1 MKKQFLMLAAALLLG
16 ITSLFAQQNYQRQ
29 TPEERTKATME
40 KLGPLNLTEEQ
51 TPKVSAI
58 FLASYQAQEKSMEE
72 MRASGSF
79 DRDAMRAKR
88 TELNDSRDK
97 ALKAILTEEQMKKW
111 KDEVEPSLRPQ
122 RRGQ

>member
-1 MKKQFLMLAAALLLG
+1 MLAAALLLG

-29 TPEERTKATME
+29 TPEERTKATLE